1 MMMRQATAIEERPTG
16 ANGTRTAGAALRLG
30 KGRAVCSR
38 IDQETVLVLGGGRAR
53 GHAVSVRADGASSSR
68 NDAFVASWALSAP
81 SPSATHGFAALLK
94 QPKSDQ
100 PISTI
105 DVDDG
110 RMSERFIVAPRQ
122 ISIEEAASLIA
133 QTAAGETVA
142 AVGRI
147 ADQLMAQP
155 TNRDRVSAG
164 LSLIKALQPSDGF
177 IELVGET
184 HDGVIVIM
192 GWSRA
197 FVPGRCQAYLLAGAT
212 TVADCF
218 VASFARPDIPEGELG
233 FIAVL
238 ETGGRVR
245 ADTLKGI
252 IYNAGGGW
260 HLTPAHSRV
269 QISAA
274 LDIPDHIRSVLLEAR
289 ATPEAM
295 LRLRSAANGF
305 TGKDTVSSLPLPVRM
320 DVDRVFETDDGDM
333 LISGWLLDPEH
344 HVSAVKLRRPGTQAR
359 LDDVWTRL
367 DRLDVSQ
374 SFADQAAFRASLDGD
389 DQAHGFV
396 AHARLSGGN
405 LDATPYLELTLREGR
420 RAFLPLTP
428 KRMPARRAALQQLS
442 LFDAANWALP
452 AIVDHQIVP
461 LLSKA
466 ACAAPRVETIIDVGV
481 FDETAGVPIVVGS
494 TVGMAEVGPLLA
506 LLALDPQTCCAP
518 LVIVVSKPAFQRD
531 LVRLRQLVRFYGLS
545 VRLVCAAAAQDR
557 FDLMAVGAE
566 VVSCETIVTMSGSLV
581 PMAKGWYGALTTV
594 GMAHVGSVISP
605 MLAYD
610 DHSVKWAGS
619 WLSED
624 GDQMLLDRY
633 AGYPLMAI
641 AALQL
646 TRVDVASL
654 ECCIMPREALKDA
667 MRDCGVYLGSKQK
680 ACEIGLRINQ
690 AGIAAYLL
698 PSTQLLGCD
707 EPTSAEQNGKLAV
720 LAERID
726 AEILKS
732 RWRSGH
738 QSQTS
743 FDRISA

>member
-1 MMMRQATAIEERPTG
+1 MRQATAIDEKAYG
-16 ANGTRTAGAALRLG
+16 ATSSPAAAKAPRFG
-30 KGRAVCSR
+30 KGRAISCR
-38 IDQETVLVLGGGRAR
+38 IDQETVLVLGSGRPR
-53 GHAVSVRADGASSSR
+53 GQAVSVKADGATSSR
-68 NDAFVASWALSAP
+68 DGAFVANWALSTP
-81 SPSATHGFAALLK
+81 SPSATHGFAALLTLP
-94 QPKSDQ
+94 QTEV
-100 PISTI
+100 PISMI

-110 RMSERFIVAPRQ
+110 RTRERFIVAPRQ
-122 ISIEEAASLIA
+122 ISIDEVATLIG
-133 QTAAGETVA
+133 QTAAAETA
-142 AVGRI
+142 AVIGRL
-147 ADQLMAQP
+147 AGQLMDEP
-155 TNRDRVSAG
+155 SNRSRISAG
-164 LSLIKALQPSDGF
+164 LSLIKALQPSNGF

-192 GWSRA
+192 GWSRT
-197 FVPGRCQAYLLAGAT
+197 FVPGRFQAYLLAGAV

-238 ETGGRVR
+238 ETDGRVR

-252 IYNAGGGW
+252 VYNAGGGW

-269 QISAA
+269 QVSTA
-274 LDIPDHIRSVLLEAR
+274 LDTPDHIRSVLLEAR

-295 LRLRSAANGF
+295 LRLRTAANGF
-305 TGKDTVSSLPLPVRM
+305 TGKDTVSSLPFPVRM

-344 HVSAVKLRRPGTQAR
+344 HVTAVKLRRAGTETR
-359 LDDVWTRL
+359 LDDIWTRL
-367 DRLDVSQ
+367 DRIDVSQ
-374 SFADQAAFRASLDGD
+374 SFADQPAFRASLDND

-396 AHARLSGGN
+396 AHARLSGGK
-405 LDATPYLELTLREGR
+405 LDAAPFLELTLREGR
-420 RAFLPLTP
+420 RAFLPLMP
-428 KRMPARRAALQQLS
+428 KRMPARTAALQQLS

-461 LLSKA
+461 LLSNA
-466 ACAAPRVETIIDVGV
+466 ACAAPRMEAIVDVGV
-481 FDETAGVPIVVGS
+481 FDEKSGTPIIVGS
-494 TVGMAEVGPLLA
+494 TVGMPEVGPLLA
-506 LLALDPQTCCAP
+506 LLALDPQTRCAP
-518 LVIVVSKPAFQRD
+518 LVIAVSKSVFQRD
-531 LVRLRQLVRFYGLS
+531 LARLRQLVRFYGLS
-545 VRLVCAAAAQDR
+545 ARMVCAAGALDR
-557 FDLMAVGAE
+557 FDLMSVGAE
-566 VVSCETIVTMSGSLV
+566 QVSNETIITVSGSLV
-581 PMAKGWYGALTTV
+581 PAAKGWYGALTAV
-594 GMAHVGSVISP
+594 GWDHVGSVISP

-619 WLSED
+619 WLSEG
-624 GDQMLLDRY
+624 GDQLLVDRY

-654 ECCIMPREALKDA
+654 ECCIMPRAVLKDA

-680 ACEIGLRINQ
+680 AREIGLRINK
-690 AGIAAYLL
+690 AGVASWLL
-698 PSTQLLGCD
+698 PSIQMLGCD
-707 EPTSAEQNGKLAV
+707 EPLSGEQNGKLAV

-732 RWRSGH
+732 RWRNGRESH
-738 QSQTS
+738 QL

>member
-1 MMMRQATAIEERPTG
+1 MRQATAIEERLAGT
-16 ANGTRTAGAALRLG
+16 NGTRSAGAAPLRFG

-38 IDQETVLVLGGGRAR
+38 IDQETVLVLGGGRTR
-53 GHAVSVRADGASSSR
+53 GHSVSVRADGATSAR
-68 NDAFVASWALSAP
+68 DGAFVANWALSAS
-81 SPSATHGFAALLK
+81 SPSATHGFAALLT
-94 QPKSDQ
+94 QPKPDQ
-100 PISTI
+100 PISMI
-105 DVDDG
+105 DLDDG
-110 RMSERFIVAPRQ
+110 RMSERFIVAPRP
-122 ISIEEAASLIA
+122 ISIEDAATLIA
-133 QTAAGETVA
+133 QTAAGETA
-142 AVGRI
+142 AVVSRL

-155 TNRDRVSAG
+155 GNRNRVSAG

-197 FVPGRCQAYLLAGAT
+197 FIPGRCRAYLLAGAT

-238 ETGGRVR
+238 ETAGGVR
-245 ADTLKGI
+245 ADALKGI

-269 QISAA
+269 QVSAA
-274 LDIPDHIRSVLLEAR
+274 LDTPDHIRSVLLEAR
-289 ATPEAM
+289 ATPEAL
-295 LRLRSAANGF
+295 LRLRSAANAF
-305 TGKDTVSSLPLPVRM
+305 TGKDTISSLPYPVRM
-320 DVDRVFETDDGDM
+320 DVDRVFETDEGDM
-333 LISGWLLDPEH
+333 LISGWLLDPEQ
-344 HVSAVKLRRPGTQAR
+344 HVSAVKLRRPGGQAR
-359 LDDVWTRL
+359 LDDIWTRL
-367 DRLDVSQ
+367 DRVDVSQ
-374 SFADQAAFRASLDGD
+374 SFADQPAFRASLDND
-389 DQAHGFV
+389 EQAHGFV
-396 AHARLSGGN
+396 AHAKLPGSN

-428 KRMPARRAALQQLS
+428 KRMPARRAALQQLA
-442 LFDAANWALP
+442 LFDTANWALP

-466 ACAAPRVETIIDVGV
+466 ACAAPRMETFVDVGV
-481 FDETAGVPIVVGS
+481 FDENAGVPIIVGS
-494 TVGMAEVGPLLA
+494 TVGVPEVGPLLA
-506 LLALDPQTCCAP
+506 LVALDPQTRCAP
-518 LVIVVSKPAFQRD
+518 LVIVISKPAFQRD
-531 LVRLRQLVRFYGLS
+531 LVRLRQLARFYGLS

-557 FDLMAVGAE
+557 FDLLSVGAE
-566 VVSCETIVTMSGSLV
+566 VVSCDTIVTMAGSLV
-581 PMAKGWYGALTTV
+581 PTGKGWYDALTAV
-594 GMAHVGSVISP
+594 GLAHVGSVISP

-619 WLSED
+619 WLAED
-624 GDQMLLDRY
+624 GDQLLLDRY

-654 ECCIMPREALKDA
+654 ECCIMPRAVMKDA

-680 ACEIGLRINQ
+680 ASEIGLRINR
-690 AGIAAYLL
+690 AGIPAFLL
-698 PSTQLLGCD
+698 PSIQLLGCD
-707 EPTSAEQNGKLAV
+707 EPMSGEQSGKLAA

-732 RWRSGH
+732 RWRSAH
-738 QSQTS
+738 QSQRLC
-743 FDRISA
+743 DRISA

>member
-1 MMMRQATAIEERPTG
+1 MRQATAIDEKVYG
-16 ANGTRTAGAALRLG
+16 ATAGPTAAKAPRFG
-30 KGRAVCSR
+30 KGRAISCR
-38 IDQETVLVLGGGRAR
+38 IDQETVLVLGSGRPR
-53 GHAVSVRADGASSSR
+53 GQAVSVKADGATSSQD
-68 NDAFVASWALSAP
+68 DAFVTNWALSAP
-81 SPSATHGFAALLK
+81 SPSATHGFAALLTLS
-94 QPKSDQ
+94 QTDV
-100 PISTI
+100 PISMI

-110 RMSERFIVAPRQ
+110 RTRERFIVAPKQ
-122 ISIEEAASLIA
+122 IPIDEVATLVA
-133 QTAAGETVA
+133 QTAAAETA
-142 AVGRI
+142 AVIGRL

-155 TNRDRVSAG
+155 SNRSRISAG
-164 LSLIKALQPSDGF
+164 LSLIRAQQPSDGY

-197 FVPGRCQAYLLAGAT
+197 FVPGRFQAYLLAGAVI
-212 TVADCF
+212 VADCF

-260 HLTPAHSRV
+260 HLTPAHSRLQV
-269 QISAA
+269 SAA
-274 LDIPDHIRSVLLEAR
+274 LDTPDHIRSVLLDAR

-305 TGKDTVSSLPLPVRM
+305 TGKDTVSSLPFPVRM

-333 LISGWLLDPEH
+333 LISGWMLDPEH
-344 HVSAVKLRRPGTQAR
+344 HVTAVKLRRPGTEAR
-359 LDDVWTRL
+359 LDDMWTRL
-367 DRLDVSQ
+367 DRIDVSQ
-374 SFADQAAFRASLDGD
+374 SFANQPAFRASHDSD

-396 AHARLSGGN
+396 AHARLPGGK
-405 LDATPYLELTLREGR
+405 LDAASFLELTLREGR
-420 RAFLPLTP
+420 RAFLPLMP
-428 KRMPARRAALQQLS
+428 KRMPARTAALQQLS

-461 LLSKA
+461 LLSNA
-466 ACAAPRVETIIDVGV
+466 ACAAPRTEAIVDVGV
-481 FDETAGVPIVVGS
+481 FDEKSGVPIIVGS
-494 TVGMAEVGPLLA
+494 TVGMPEVGPLLA
-506 LLALDPQTCCAP
+506 LFALDPQTRCAP
-518 LVIVVSKPAFQRD
+518 LVIAVSKSAFQRD
-531 LVRLRQLVRFYGLS
+531 LARLRQLVRFYGLS
-545 VRLVCAAAAQDR
+545 VRIVCAAGALDR
-557 FDLMAVGAE
+557 FDLLSVGAE
-566 VVSCETIVTMSGSLV
+566 EVSSETIITMSGSLV
-581 PMAKGWYGALTTV
+581 PAAKGWYGALTAA
-594 GMAHVGSVISP
+594 GSDHVGSVISP

-619 WLSED
+619 WLSEG

-654 ECCIMPREALKDA
+654 ECCIMPRAVLKDV

-680 ACEIGLRINQ
+680 AREIGLRINK
-690 AGIAAYLL
+690 AGIASWLL
-698 PSTQLLGCD
+698 PSIQMLGCD
-707 EPTSAEQNGKLAV
+707 EPLSGEQNGKLAV

-732 RWRSGH
+732 RWRNGRESH
-738 QSQTS
+738 QL